1 MTMKSH
7 LLAALREEFDRWE
20 ELLGGL
26 TEAQRSAPQPPDGWS
41 VKDDLAHLW
50 AWQQRS
56 IARADAARLGG
67 EPVFPSWPAT
77 VDPDTEDGT
86 DPTNAWIY
94 ETNRE
99 VPWATVHQRWR
110 DGYLRFLEAAETIA
124 ERDLL
129 DASRYPWLEGHALA
143 AVLLGSYDHHR
154 EHRETLLERLERS

>member
-1 MTMKSH
+1 MSMKSH

-20 ELLGGL
+20 ELLGGM
-26 TEAQRSAPQPPDGWS
+26 TEAQITVPNPTRGWS

-56 IARADAARLGG
+56 IARLEAARLGG

-77 VDPDTEDGT
+77 VDPDTEDAT
-86 DPTNAWIY
+86 DTINTWIY

-99 VPWATVHQRWR
+99 APWATVHQRWR
-110 DGYLRFLEAAETIA
+110 DGYLRFLEGAEAVA

-143 AVLLGSYDHHR
+143 AVLLGSYDHHQ
-154 EHRETLLERLERS
+154 EHLETLLARLGRG